1 MQRIGGA
8 ARAEARLGPQS
19 GVGGDPA
26 VGIWQQDGTM
36 NRLDIQTRIT
46 VWRAAVLLE
55 LVGGGDAWTRA
66 VRLLVISTPLCH
78 IPR

>member
-26 VGIWQQDGTM
+26 VGIWQQDGT
-36 NRLDIQTRIT
+36 TE
-46 VWRAAVLLE
+46 V
-55 LVGGGDAWTRA
+55 
-66 VRLLVISTPLCH
+66 
-78 IPR
+78 